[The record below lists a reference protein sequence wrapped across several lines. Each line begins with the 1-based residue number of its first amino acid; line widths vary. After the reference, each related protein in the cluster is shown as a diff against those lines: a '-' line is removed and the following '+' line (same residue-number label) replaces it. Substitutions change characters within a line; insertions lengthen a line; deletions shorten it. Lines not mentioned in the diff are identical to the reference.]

1 MKTKRQKTKQQIIS
15 TIVVFFMFIMVS
27 GTVNVMNGNAAT
39 TVYMNLIQNFV
50 SGVMSIECM
59 ENLAFNDITI
69 GSPTSSLANMTS
81 FNIRDYRG
89 SGAGWNVTAFSNDL
103 TISNSADGI
112 NNVSNASIAMNPST
126 ATILGLDGSSTTG
139 VSLGAAAYLN
149 YARTM
154 VISTVGNGS
163 GNYAVNNITFNVV
176 YNGRA
181 DQLAGVYQAQV
192 TFQIN

>member
-1 MKTKRQKTKQQIIS
+1 MKTKRQKIRQQIIA

-27 GTVNVMNGNAAT
+27 GTVDVMNGNAAT

-50 SGVMSIECM
+50 AGTMSIECM
-59 ENLAFNDITI
+59 PDLVFNDIAI
-69 GSPTSSLANMTS
+69 AAAGNSLANMTV

-103 TISNSADGI
+103 TIANSAVGV
-112 NNVSNASIAMNPST
+112 NNISNASIAMNPST
-126 ATILGLDGSSTTG
+126 AIVIGLDGSSTSGIT
-139 VSLGAAAYLN
+139 LGAAAYLN
-149 YARTM
+149 YARTLAY
-154 VISTVGNGS
+154 STANNGM
-163 GNYAVNNITFNVV
+163 GNYSINNATFNIV

-181 DQLAGVYQAQV
+181 DQLAGTYQAIV

>member
-89 SGAGWNVTAFSNDL
+89 SVAGWNVTAFSNDL
-103 TISNSADGI
+103 TISNSAD
-112 NNVSNASIAMNPST
+112 
-126 ATILGLDGSSTTG
+126 
-139 VSLGAAAYLN
+139 
-149 YARTM
+149 
-154 VISTVGNGS
+154 
-163 GNYAVNNITFNVV
+163 
-176 YNGRA
+176 
-181 DQLAGVYQAQV
+181 
-192 TFQIN
+192 